1 MAWDIKTEGL
11 EELSEILGRL
21 DSEAELVAAG
31 ALYDGAG
38 VVADA
43 MNGAVDSIKT
53 EQFRYKRDSRLPSPE
68 EKEAMRGKIGIA
80 RFRKNGSEVDTLV
93 GFTRGDGYVM
103 LGKRKTAIRMIARSI
118 NSGTSFMEKQPVF
131 RKAARKAKGAAE
143 EKMIAKA
150 ESMLGEITGA

>member
-103 LGKRKTAIRMIARSI
+103 LGKRKTAIR
-118 NSGTSFMEKQPVF
+118 NSW
-131 RKAARKAKGAAE
+131 KG
-143 EKMIAKA
+143 
-150 ESMLGEITGA
+150 